1 MPTTTSSRL
10 SFVAAATLF
19 AFAALPATAA
29 ERVVSVGGSITEIVY
44 ALGEA
49 DRLVAVDSTSLYPE
63 AATELPDV
71 GYLRQLSAEPILSL
85 EPTLV
90 LAEPDAG
97 PPAALDQLRAAEVE
111 LVVVSDDTSPTGVGN
126 KIAAVAAA
134 LDVPEAGR
142 ALSNRVAGE
151 FAALARDREALSARP
166 TVLFLLA
173 VGNGAPL
180 AGGAGTSSQA
190 VIALA
195 GGVNAVKGF
204 TGYKPLSPEAI
215 VGAAPDF
222 ILVTERTLDLLGG
235 RDGLRALPGIAAT
248 PAGQAEDG
256 IVAMDGLK
264 LLGFGPRTPEAAR
277 ELMDTL
283 HPAAPQR
290 SAAE

>member
-1 MPTTTSSRL
+1 MTKMTSFRL
-10 SFVAAATLF
+10 SLAVAAAL
-19 AFAALPATAA
+19 AAVAALPATAA

-44 ALGEA
+44 ALGEQ

-97 PPAALDQLRAAEVE
+97 PPAALNQLRAAGVEVMVAPE
-111 LVVVSDDTSPTGVGN
+111 DTSPEGISA
-126 KIAAVAAA
+126 KIEAIAAA
-134 LDVPEAGR
+134 LDAPEAGR
-142 ALSNRVAGE
+142 ALAERVAAE
-151 FAALARDREALSARP
+151 FATLARDREALSGRP
-166 TVLFLLA
+166 KVLFLLA

-180 AGGAGTSSQA
+180 AGGADTSSDA

-195 GGVNAVKGF
+195 GGVNAVEGF

-222 ILVTERTLDLLGG
+222 ILVTERTLGLLGG
-235 RDGLRALPGIAAT
+235 REGLRALPGIAAT
-248 PAGQAEDG
+248 PAGHAEGG
-256 IVAMDGLK
+256 IVAMDGLE
-264 LLGFGPRTPEAAR
+264 LLGFGPRAPAAAR
-277 ELMDTL
+277 ELMVAL